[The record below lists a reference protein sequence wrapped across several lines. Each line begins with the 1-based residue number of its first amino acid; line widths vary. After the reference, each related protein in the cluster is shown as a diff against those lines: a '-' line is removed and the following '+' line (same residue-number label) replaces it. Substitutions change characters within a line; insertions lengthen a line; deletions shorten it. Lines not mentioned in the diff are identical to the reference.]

1 MIFVLAFYMCLFE
14 WWLWLDSLLLCYLVT
29 YIVDELMG
37 LVGMDANVEIC
48 IIKKTAGNSVL
59 AVLQE

>member
-1 MIFVLAFYMCLFE
+1 MIFVLAFYMCIFE

-48 IIKKTAGNSVL
+48 IIKKTVGNSVL